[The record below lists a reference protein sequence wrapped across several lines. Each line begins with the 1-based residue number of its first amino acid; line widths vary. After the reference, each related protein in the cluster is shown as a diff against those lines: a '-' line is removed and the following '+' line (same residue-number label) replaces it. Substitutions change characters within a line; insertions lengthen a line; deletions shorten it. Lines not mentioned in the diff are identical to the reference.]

1 MFIWTQINA
10 IFLLQAVN
18 PFISNHSTAPCEV
31 PFLVFLRRRPS
42 TIILEAPLE
51 NPVVLNPSRGKS
63 DRRKRYNMLMS

>member
-10 IFLLQAVN
+10 IFLLQATI

-51 NPVVLNPSRGKS
+51 NPAVLNPSRGKS
-63 DRRKRYNMLMS
+63 DRRKRYNMLML